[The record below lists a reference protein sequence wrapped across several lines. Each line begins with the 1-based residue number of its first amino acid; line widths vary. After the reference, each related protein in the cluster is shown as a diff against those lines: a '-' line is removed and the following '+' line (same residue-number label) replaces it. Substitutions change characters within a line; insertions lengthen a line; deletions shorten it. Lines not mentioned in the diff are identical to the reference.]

1 MSIIIEGCVEDEAKW
16 LARDSI
22 DFIAIQFP
30 N

>member
-16 LARDSI
+16 LGRDSI
-22 DFIAIQFP
+22 DFIGIQFP